1 MPVARHRTAVRQ
13 HFTAAMRRDYAAVR
27 DGTANEAQ
35 FQRVV
40 VAYAKDHGWLCHHT
54 PRAKVRPGQHV
65 TPTVGHVG
73 FPDLVLVRD
82 GRCLFVELKAK
93 GGSPSDEQT
102 VWHNRLADCSGVEAY
117 LWWVRSWLTITETL
131 R

>member
-1 MPVARHRTAVRQ
+1 MANHRTRVRQ
-13 HFTAAMRRDYAAVR
+13 EFTAAMRRDLAAVR

-40 VAYAKDHGWLCHHT
+40 VAYAKDHGWLVHHT
-54 PRAKVRPGQHV
+54 PKAQIRPGKHI

-73 FPDLVLVRD
+73 FVDLVLVRD

-102 VWHNRLADCSGVEAY
+102 VWANRLGACPGVEHY
-117 LWWVRSWLTITETL
+117 TWWVRNWATVAETL